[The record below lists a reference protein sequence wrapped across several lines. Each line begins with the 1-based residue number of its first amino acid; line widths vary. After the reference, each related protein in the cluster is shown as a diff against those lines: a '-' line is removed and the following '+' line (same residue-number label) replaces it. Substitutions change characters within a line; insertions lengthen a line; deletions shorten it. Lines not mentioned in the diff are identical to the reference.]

1 MIFDIEVNNK
11 IIKAKKGETI
21 LSALSRNGI
30 KVPTLCYMEELAPTG
45 ACRICVVEVEGHQNL
60 VPSCSHAV
68 EEWMKIKTHSPKV
81 IKARKTIVELLLSNH
96 PDDCLYCE
104 RNGNCEL
111 QKLSVELN
119 ILERRISGKKGK
131 QKADRSGSSM
141 VRDPKKCI
149 LCGRCVRVC
158 EEIIGV
164 TAIDFIK
171 RGNHC
176 EITPSFQKG
185 INLSSCI
192 NCGQC
197 IMCCPTGALY
207 ERDHLPEIIDSLNN
221 PDKHVVINYS
231 PAISVTLAEEFGVK
245 AGKDINGMLNAALR
259 KIGFNKVFDTSF
271 GADINTIEVAND
283 LYNRIISNQNLPM
296 FSSCCPAWVKY
307 VEQTHPE
314 LIDQLAT
321 AKSPQQMMGS
331 LIKGYYA
338 ETINLAAEN
347 IYSVS
352 VMPCIAKK
360 FEAQREEMTH
370 KGITDVDA
378 VLTTRELARLIRLY
392 GIDIMNIES
401 ELTDALLGTRSSAGK
416 LFAVSGGVAEAVLR
430 TSIQLLTETD
440 LVNYKIME
448 FRSINKGRKEYKI
461 KAGKYELGFAVV
473 SDMINAE
480 KLLTEIRNGRK
491 DLHFVEV
498 MACPGGCVNG
508 GGQPIPARKE
518 DIKARIKAI
527 YDIDDKESIKFSHKN
542 PQLNELYKDFLGKPC
557 DENCKTILHTSF
569 NKRDVLL

>member
-30 KVPTLCYMEELAPTG
+30 KVPTLCYMEELVPTG
-45 ACRICVVEVEGHQNL
+45 ACRICVVEVEGQDNL
-60 VPSCSHAV
+60 VPSCAQPV
-68 EEWMKIKTHSPKV
+68 EEWMRIKTHSPKV

-111 QKLSVELN
+111 QKLAVELN
-119 ILERRISGKKGK
+119 VLERRITGQKGK

-164 TAIDFIK
+164 SAIDFIK

-176 EITPSFQKG
+176 EITTSFQKG

-197 IMCCPTGALY
+197 IMSCPTGALY

-221 PDKHVVINYS
+221 PAKHVIIQYS
-231 PAISVTLAEEFGVK
+231 PTISVTLAEEFGVK
-245 AGKDINGMLNAALR
+245 AGKDINGMVNAALR

-271 GADINTIEVAND
+271 GADINTIEVANE
-283 LYNRIISNQNLPM
+283 LVNRIKSNQNLPM

-307 VEQTHPE
+307 VEQTHPQFINN
-314 LIDQLAT
+314 LST
-321 AKSPQQMMGS
+321 AKSPQQMMGAI
-331 LIKGYYA
+331 IKGYYA
-338 ETINLAAEN
+338 EISN
-347 IYSVS
+347 IATESIYTVS

-401 ELTDALLGTRSSAGK
+401 EVADAILGTRSSAGK

-430 TSIQLLTETD
+430 TSFNLLTGND
-440 LVNYKIME
+440 LVNFKIIE
-448 FRSINKGRKEYKI
+448 LRSINKNRKEFKM
-461 KAGKYELGFAVV
+461 KVGEYEVGVAVV

-480 KLLTEIRNGRK
+480 KLLNEIKNGRN
-491 DLHFVEV
+491 DIQFVEV

-508 GGQPIPARKE
+508 GGQPIPSRKE

-527 YDIDDKESIKFSHKN
+527 YDVDDKESIKFAHKN
-542 PQLNELYKDFLGKPC
+542 PQLNELYNNYLGNPC
-557 DENCKTILHTSF
+557 DENCTTILHTSF
-569 NKRDVLL
+569 NKREVL

>member
-30 KVPTLCYMEELAPTG
+30 KVPTLCHMEDLPPSG
-45 ACRICVVEVEGHQNL
+45 ACRICVVEVEGQDNL
-60 VPSCSHAV
+60 VPSCAQPV

-119 ILERRISGKKGK
+119 VLERRISGKKGM

-158 EEIIGV
+158 EEVIGV
-164 TAIDFIK
+164 TAIDFVK
-171 RGNHC
+171 RGNRS
-176 EITPSFQKG
+176 EITTSFGKG

-192 NCGQC
+192 NCGHC
-197 IMCCPTGALY
+197 IMVCPTAALY

-221 PDKHVVINYS
+221 PEKHVVIQYS
-231 PAISVTLAEEFGVK
+231 PTISVSLAEEFGVK

-259 KIGFNKVFDTSF
+259 KIGFNKVFDSSF
-271 GADINTIEVAND
+271 AADVNTIEVARQ
-283 LYNRIISNQNLPM
+283 LHKRIQNNENLPM
-296 FSSCCPAWVKY
+296 YSSCCPSWVKY

-314 LIDQLAT
+314 LIPNLSS
-321 AKSPQQMMGS
+321 AKSPQQIMGS

-338 ETINLAAEN
+338 ENQGISPEN
-347 IYSVS
+347 IYTVA

-360 FEAQREEMTH
+360 FEAQREEMTV

-401 ELTDALLGTRSSAGK
+401 ELADTLLGTRSSSGK
-416 LFAVSGGVAEAVLR
+416 LYAVSGGVAEAVARTTYNLFSESDMINFKIQELR
-430 TSIQLLTETD
+430 VQ
-440 LVNYKIME
+440 
-448 FRSINKGRKEYKI
+448 NKNRKEYKLKVTDKEI
-461 KAGKYELGFAVV
+461 NFVAV

-480 KLLTEIRNGRK
+480 KLISEIKSGK
-491 DLHFVEV
+491 SDFQFVEV

-518 DIKARIKAI
+518 DIKARIKCI
-527 YDIDDKESIKFSHKN
+527 YDVDDKESIKFAHKN
-542 PQLNELYKDFLGKPC
+542 PQLNEIYKCFQDNEE
-557 DENCKTILHTSF
+557 ENNLQKLHTAF
-569 NKRDVLL
+569 NEREVLL

>member
-21 LSALSRNGI
+21 LSALNRNGI
-30 KVPTLCYMEELAPTG
+30 KVPTLCYMEELAPSG
-45 ACRICVVEVEGHQNL
+45 DCRICVVEVEGQSEL
-60 VPSCSHAV
+60 VPSCAHTV
-68 EEWMKIKTHSPKV
+68 EEWMRIKTHSPRV

-111 QKLSVELN
+111 QKLSIEMNV
-119 ILERRISGKKGK
+119 LERRISGKKRK
-131 QKADRSGSSM
+131 QKVDSSGISL
-141 VRDPKKCI
+141 VRDSNKCI

-158 EEIIGV
+158 EEIVGV
-164 TAIDFIK
+164 SAIDFIK
-171 RGNHC
+171 RGNQC
-176 EITPSFQKG
+176 AITPSFQNQ

-197 IMCCPTGALY
+197 IMSCPTGALY

-221 PDKHVVINYS
+221 PEKNVIIQYS

-245 AGKDINGMLNAALR
+245 SGKDINGMLNAALR

-271 GADINTIEVAND
+271 GADINTIEVANE
-283 LYNRIISNQNLPM
+283 LCNRIKNNQQLPM

-307 VEQTHPE
+307 LEQTHPE
-314 LIDQLAT
+314 LIENLSST
-321 AKSPQQMMGS
+321 KSPQQIMGS

-338 ETINLAAEN
+338 DSIGISAEK
-347 IYSVS
+347 IYTVA

-392 GIDIMNIES
+392 GIDIMNI
-401 ELTDALLGTRSSAGK
+401 DAEIADTALGTRSSAGK

-430 TSIQLLTETD
+430 TCFNLLTGDD
-440 LVNYKIME
+440 LLNYKLIE
-448 FRSINKGRKEYKI
+448 LRSFNKGRKEYKL
-461 KAGKYELGFAVV
+461 KAGEYELGIAVV

-480 KLLTEIRNGRK
+480 KLLTEIKNGRK
-491 DLHFVEV
+491 DIHFIEV
-498 MACPGGCVNG
+498 MACQGGCING
-508 GGQPIPARKE
+508 GGQPILSRKE

-527 YDIDDKESIKFSHKN
+527 YDIDDKESIKFAHKN
-542 PQLNELYKDFLGKPC
+542 PQLNELYKNYLGTSC
-557 DENCKTILHTSF
+557 DENCTAILHTSF
-569 NKRDVLL
+569 TKREVLL

>member
-30 KVPTLCYMEELAPTG
+30 KVPTLCHMEDLPPSG
-45 ACRICVVEVEGHQNL
+45 ACRICVVEVEGQDNL
-60 VPSCSHAV
+60 VPSCAQPV

-119 ILERRISGKKGK
+119 VLERRISGKKGM

-158 EEIIGV
+158 EEVIGV
-164 TAIDFIK
+164 TAIDFVK
-171 RGNHC
+171 RGNRS
-176 EITPSFQKG
+176 EITTSFGKG

-197 IMCCPTGALY
+197 IMVCPTAALY

-221 PDKHVVINYS
+221 PEKHVVIQYS
-231 PAISVTLAEEFGVK
+231 PTISVSLAEEFGVK

-259 KIGFNKVFDTSF
+259 KIGFNKVFDSSF
-271 GADINTIEVAND
+271 AADVNTIEVARQ
-283 LYNRIISNQNLPM
+283 LHKRIQNNENMPM
-296 FSSCCPAWVKY
+296 YSSCCPSWVKY

-314 LIDQLAT
+314 LIPNLSSV
-321 AKSPQQMMGS
+321 KSPQQIMGS

-338 ETINLAAEN
+338 ENQGISPEN
-347 IYSVS
+347 IYTVA

-360 FEAQREEMTH
+360 FEAQREEMTV

-401 ELTDALLGTRSSAGK
+401 ELADTLLGTRSSSGK
-416 LFAVSGGVAEAVLR
+416 LYAVSGGVAEAVARTTYNLFSESDMINFKIQELR
-430 TSIQLLTETD
+430 VQ
-440 LVNYKIME
+440 
-448 FRSINKGRKEYKI
+448 NKNRKEYKLKVADKEI
-461 KAGKYELGFAVV
+461 NFVAV

-480 KLLTEIRNGRK
+480 KLISEIKSGK
-491 DLHFVEV
+491 SDFQFVEV

-518 DIKARIKAI
+518 DIKARIKCI
-527 YDIDDKESIKFSHKN
+527 YDVDDKESIKFAHKN
-542 PQLNELYKDFLGKPC
+542 PQLNEIYKCFQDNEE
-557 DENCKTILHTSF
+557 ENNLQKLHTAF
-569 NKRDVLL
+569 NEREVLL

>member
-30 KVPTLCYMEELAPTG
+30 KVPTLCFMEDLSPTG
-45 ACRICVVEVEGHQNL
+45 ACRICVVEVEGQTNL
-60 VPSCSHAV
+60 VPSCAQPV

-96 PDDCLYCE
+96 PDDCLYCV

-111 QKLSVELN
+111 QKLAVELN

-131 QKADRSGSSM
+131 QKTDQSGSSM

-176 EITPSFQKG
+176 EITTSFQKG

-197 IMCCPTGALY
+197 IMNCPTGALY

-221 PDKHVVINYS
+221 PEKHVVIQYS
-231 PAISVTLAEEFGVK
+231 PTISVTLAEEFGVK
-245 AGKDINGMLNAALR
+245 SGKDINGMVNAALR
-259 KIGFNKVFDTSF
+259 KIGFNKVFDSSF
-271 GADINTIEVAND
+271 AADINTIEVANE
-283 LYNRIISNQNLPM
+283 LVSRIKSGQNLPM
-296 FSSCCPAWVKY
+296 FSSCCPAWIKY
-307 VEQTHPE
+307 VEQTHPD
-314 LIDQLAT
+314 LIANLST
-321 AKSPQQMMGS
+321 AKSPQQIMGT
-331 LIKGYYA
+331 LIKSYYA
-338 ETINLAAEN
+338 HITEINAEN

-401 ELTDALLGTRSSAGK
+401 ELADTILGTRSSSGK
-416 LFAVSGGVAEAVLR
+416 LYAVSGGVAEAVLR
-430 TSIQLLTETD
+430 TSFNLLTGND
-440 LVNYKIME
+440 LVNFKINE
-448 FRSINKGRKEYKI
+448 LRSINKNRKEIKI
-461 KAGKYELGFAVV
+461 KAGDYELGIVVV

-480 KLLTEIRNGRK
+480 KVLSEIKNGRN
-491 DLHFVEV
+491 DIHFVEV

-527 YDIDDKESIKFSHKN
+527 YDIDDKESIKFAHKN
-542 PQLNELYKDFLGKPC
+542 PQLNELYKNYLGKPC
-557 DENCKTILHTSF
+557 DENCMTILHTKF
-569 NKRDVLL
+569 NKREV

>member
-30 KVPTLCYMEELAPTG
+30 KVPTLCYMEELVPTG
-45 ACRICVVEVEGHQNL
+45 ACRICVVEVEGQDNL
-60 VPSCSHAV
+60 VPSCAQPV
-68 EEWMKIKTHSPKV
+68 EEWMRIKTHSPKV

-111 QKLSVELN
+111 QKLAVELN
-119 ILERRISGKKGK
+119 VLERRITGQKGK

-164 TAIDFIK
+164 SAIDFIK

-176 EITPSFQKG
+176 EITTSFQKG

-197 IMCCPTGALY
+197 IMSCPTGALY

-221 PDKHVVINYS
+221 PAKHVIIQYS
-231 PAISVTLAEEFGVK
+231 PTISVTLAEEFGVK
-245 AGKDINGMLNAALR
+245 SGKDINGMVNAALR

-271 GADINTIEVAND
+271 GADINTIEVANE
-283 LYNRIISNQNLPM
+283 LVNRIKSNQNLPM

-307 VEQTHPE
+307 VEQTHPQFINN
-314 LIDQLAT
+314 LST
-321 AKSPQQMMGS
+321 SKSPQQMMGAI
-331 LIKGYYA
+331 IKGYYA
-338 ETINLAAEN
+338 EISN
-347 IYSVS
+347 IATESIYTVS

-401 ELTDALLGTRSSAGK
+401 EVADAILGTRSSAGK

-430 TSIQLLTETD
+430 TSFNLLTGND
-440 LVNYKIME
+440 LVNFKIIE
-448 FRSINKGRKEYKI
+448 LRSINKNRKEFKM
-461 KAGKYELGFAVV
+461 KLGEFEVGVAVV

-480 KLLTEIRNGRK
+480 KLLNEIKNGRN
-491 DLHFVEV
+491 DIQFVEV

-508 GGQPIPARKE
+508 GGQPIPSRKE

-527 YDIDDKESIKFSHKN
+527 YDVDDKESIKFAHKN
-542 PQLNELYKDFLGKPC
+542 PQLNELYKNYLGSPC
-557 DENCKTILHTSF
+557 DENCTTILHTSF
-569 NKRDVLL
+569 NKREVL

>member
-30 KVPTLCYMEELAPTG
+30 KVPTLCHMEDLPPSG
-45 ACRICVVEVEGHQNL
+45 ACRICVVEVEGQDNL
-60 VPSCSHAV
+60 VPSCAQPV

-119 ILERRISGKKGK
+119 VLERRISGKKGM

-158 EEIIGV
+158 EEVIGV
-164 TAIDFIK
+164 TAIDFVK
-171 RGNHC
+171 RGNRS
-176 EITPSFQKG
+176 EITTSFGKG

-197 IMCCPTGALY
+197 IMVCPTAALY

-221 PDKHVVINYS
+221 PEKHVVIQYS
-231 PAISVTLAEEFGVK
+231 PTISVSLAEEFGVK

-259 KIGFNKVFDTSF
+259 KIGFNKVFDSSF
-271 GADINTIEVAND
+271 AADVNTIEVARQ
-283 LYNRIISNQNLPM
+283 LHKRIQNNENMPM
-296 FSSCCPAWVKY
+296 YSSCCPSWVKY

-314 LIDQLAT
+314 LIPNLSSV
-321 AKSPQQMMGS
+321 KSPQQIMGS

-338 ETINLAAEN
+338 ENQGISPEN
-347 IYSVS
+347 IYTVA

-360 FEAQREEMTH
+360 FEAQREEMTV

-401 ELTDALLGTRSSAGK
+401 ELADTLLGTRSSSGK
-416 LFAVSGGVAEAVLR
+416 LYAVSGGVAEAVARTTYNLFCDSDMINFKIQELR
-430 TSIQLLTETD
+430 VQ
-440 LVNYKIME
+440 
-448 FRSINKGRKEYKI
+448 NKNRKEYKLKVADKEI
-461 KAGKYELGFAVV
+461 NFVAV

-480 KLLTEIRNGRK
+480 KLISEIKSGK
-491 DLHFVEV
+491 SDFQFVEV

-518 DIKARIKAI
+518 DIKARIKCI
-527 YDIDDKESIKFSHKN
+527 YDVDDKESIKFAHKN
-542 PQLNELYKDFLGKPC
+542 PQLNETYKCFQDNEE
-557 DENCKTILHTSF
+557 ENNLQKLHTVF
-569 NKRDVLL
+569 NEREVLL

>member
-30 KVPTLCYMEELAPTG
+30 KVPTLCHMEDLPPSG
-45 ACRICVVEVEGHQNL
+45 ACRICVVEVEGQDNL
-60 VPSCSHAV
+60 VPSCAQPV

-119 ILERRISGKKGK
+119 VLERRISGKKGM

-158 EEIIGV
+158 EEVIGV
-164 TAIDFIK
+164 TAIDFVK
-171 RGNHC
+171 RGNRS
-176 EITPSFQKG
+176 EITTSFGKG

-197 IMCCPTGALY
+197 IMVCPTAALY

-221 PDKHVVINYS
+221 SEKHVVIQYS
-231 PAISVTLAEEFGVK
+231 PTISVSLAEEFGVK

-259 KIGFNKVFDTSF
+259 KIGFNKVFDSSF
-271 GADINTIEVAND
+271 AADVNTIEVARQ
-283 LYNRIISNQNLPM
+283 LHKRIQNNENMPM
-296 FSSCCPAWVKY
+296 YSSCCPSWVKY

-314 LIDQLAT
+314 LIPNLSSV
-321 AKSPQQMMGS
+321 KSPQQIMGS

-338 ETINLAAEN
+338 ENQGISPEN
-347 IYSVS
+347 IYTVA

-360 FEAQREEMTH
+360 FEAQREEMTV

-401 ELTDALLGTRSSAGK
+401 ELADTLLGTRSSSGK
-416 LFAVSGGVAEAVLR
+416 LYAVSGGVAEAVARTTYNLFSESDIINFKIQELR
-430 TSIQLLTETD
+430 VQ
-440 LVNYKIME
+440 
-448 FRSINKGRKEYKI
+448 NKNRKEYKLKVADKEI
-461 KAGKYELGFAVV
+461 NFVAV

-480 KLLTEIRNGRK
+480 KLISEIKSGK
-491 DLHFVEV
+491 SDFQFVEV

-518 DIKARIKAI
+518 DIKARIKCI
-527 YDIDDKESIKFSHKN
+527 YDVDDKESIKFAHKN
-542 PQLNELYKDFLGKPC
+542 PQLNEIYKSFQDNEE
-557 DENCKTILHTSF
+557 ENNLQILHTVF
-569 NKRDVLL
+569 NEREVLL

>member
-30 KVPTLCYMEELAPTG
+30 KVPTLCYMEELVPTG
-45 ACRICVVEVEGHQNL
+45 ACRICVVEVEGQDNL
-60 VPSCSHAV
+60 VPSCAQPV
-68 EEWMKIKTHSPKV
+68 EEWMRIKTHSPKV

-111 QKLSVELN
+111 QKLAVELN
-119 ILERRISGKKGK
+119 VLERRITGQKGK

-164 TAIDFIK
+164 SAIDFIK

-176 EITPSFQKG
+176 EITTSFQKG

-197 IMCCPTGALY
+197 IMSCPTGALY

-221 PDKHVVINYS
+221 PAKHVIIQYS
-231 PAISVTLAEEFGVK
+231 PTISVTLAEEFGVK
-245 AGKDINGMLNAALR
+245 AGKDINGMVNAALR

-271 GADINTIEVAND
+271 GADINTIEVANE
-283 LYNRIISNQNLPM
+283 LVNRIKSNQNLPM

-307 VEQTHPE
+307 VEQTHPQFINN
-314 LIDQLAT
+314 LST
-321 AKSPQQMMGS
+321 AKSPQQMMGAI
-331 LIKGYYA
+331 IKGYYA
-338 ETINLAAEN
+338 EISN
-347 IYSVS
+347 IATESIYTVS

-401 ELTDALLGTRSSAGK
+401 EVADAILGTRSSAGK

-430 TSIQLLTETD
+430 TSFNLLTGND
-440 LVNYKIME
+440 LVNFKIIE
-448 FRSINKGRKEYKI
+448 LRSINKNRKEFKM
-461 KAGKYELGFAVV
+461 KVGEYEVGVAVV

-480 KLLTEIRNGRK
+480 KLLNEIKNGRN
-491 DLHFVEV
+491 DIQFVEV

-508 GGQPIPARKE
+508 GGQPIPSRKE

-527 YDIDDKESIKFSHKN
+527 YDVDDKESIKFAHKN
-542 PQLNELYKDFLGKPC
+542 PQLNEIYKSFQDNEE
-557 DENCKTILHTSF
+557 ENSLQKLHTAF
-569 NKRDVLL
+569 NERDVLL

>member
-30 KVPTLCYMEELAPTG
+30 KVPTLCYMEELVPTG
-45 ACRICVVEVEGHQNL
+45 ACRICVVEVEGQDNL
-60 VPSCSHAV
+60 VPSCAQPV
-68 EEWMKIKTHSPKV
+68 EEWMRIKTHSPKV

-111 QKLSVELN
+111 QKLAVELN
-119 ILERRISGKKGK
+119 VLERRITGQKGK

-164 TAIDFIK
+164 SAIDFIK

-176 EITPSFQKG
+176 EITTSFQKG

-197 IMCCPTGALY
+197 IMSCPTGALY
-207 ERDHLPEIIDSLNN
+207 ERDYLPEIIDSLNN
-221 PDKHVVINYS
+221 PAKHVIIQYS
-231 PAISVTLAEEFGVK
+231 PTISVTLAEEFGVK
-245 AGKDINGMLNAALR
+245 AGKDINGMVNAALR

-271 GADINTIEVAND
+271 GADINTIEVANE
-283 LYNRIISNQNLPM
+283 LVNRIKSNQNLPM

-307 VEQTHPE
+307 VEQTHPQFINN
-314 LIDQLAT
+314 LST
-321 AKSPQQMMGS
+321 AKSPQQMMGAI
-331 LIKGYYA
+331 IKGYYA
-338 ETINLAAEN
+338 EISN
-347 IYSVS
+347 IATESIYTVS

-401 ELTDALLGTRSSAGK
+401 EVADAILGTRSSAGK

-430 TSIQLLTETD
+430 TSFNLLTGND
-440 LVNYKIME
+440 LVNFKIIE
-448 FRSINKGRKEYKI
+448 LRSINKNRKEFKM
-461 KAGKYELGFAVV
+461 KVGEYEVGVAVV

-480 KLLTEIRNGRK
+480 KLLNEIKNGRN
-491 DLHFVEV
+491 DIQFVEV

-508 GGQPIPARKE
+508 GGQPIPSRKE

-527 YDIDDKESIKFSHKN
+527 YDVDDKESIKFAHKN
-542 PQLNELYKDFLGKPC
+542 PQLNELYNNYLGNPC
-557 DENCKTILHTSF
+557 DENCTTILHTSF
-569 NKRDVLL
+569 NKREVL

>member
-30 KVPTLCYMEELAPTG
+30 KVPTLCYMEELVPTG
-45 ACRICVVEVEGHQNL
+45 ACRICVVEVEGQDNL
-60 VPSCSHAV
+60 VPSCAQPV
-68 EEWMKIKTHSPKV
+68 EEWMRIKTHSPKV

-111 QKLSVELN
+111 QKLAVELN
-119 ILERRISGKKGK
+119 VLERRITGQKGK

-164 TAIDFIK
+164 SAIDFIK

-176 EITPSFQKG
+176 EITTSFQKG

-197 IMCCPTGALY
+197 IMSCPTGALY

-221 PDKHVVINYS
+221 PTKHVIIQYS
-231 PAISVTLAEEFGVK
+231 PTISVTLAEEFGVK
-245 AGKDINGMLNAALR
+245 AGKDINGMVNAALR

-271 GADINTIEVAND
+271 GADINTIEVANE
-283 LYNRIISNQNLPM
+283 LVNRIKSNQNLPM

-307 VEQTHPE
+307 VEQTHPQFINN
-314 LIDQLAT
+314 LST
-321 AKSPQQMMGS
+321 AKSPQQMMGAI
-331 LIKGYYA
+331 IKGYYA
-338 ETINLAAEN
+338 EISN
-347 IYSVS
+347 IATESIYTVS

-401 ELTDALLGTRSSAGK
+401 EVADAILGTRSSAGK

-430 TSIQLLTETD
+430 TSFNLLTGND
-440 LVNYKIME
+440 LVNFKIIE
-448 FRSINKGRKEYKI
+448 LRSINKNRKEFKM
-461 KAGKYELGFAVV
+461 KVGEYEVGVAVV

-480 KLLTEIRNGRK
+480 KLLNEIKNGRN
-491 DLHFVEV
+491 DIQFVEV

-508 GGQPIPARKE
+508 GGQPIPSRKE

-527 YDIDDKESIKFSHKN
+527 YDVDDKESIKFAHKN
-542 PQLNELYKDFLGKPC
+542 PQLNELYKNYLGNPC
-557 DENCKTILHTSF
+557 DENCTTILHTSF
-569 NKRDVLL
+569 NKREVL

>member
-30 KVPTLCYMEELAPTG
+30 KVPTLCYMEELAPSG
-45 ACRICVVEVEGHQNL
+45 ACRICVVEVEGQPNL
-60 VPSCSHAV
+60 VPSCAQPV
-68 EEWMKIKTHSPKV
+68 EEWMRIKTHSPKV

-111 QKLSVELN
+111 QKLAVELN
-119 ILERRISGKKGK
+119 VLERRISGQKGK

-164 TAIDFIK
+164 SAIDFIK

-221 PDKHVVINYS
+221 PAKHVIIQYS
-231 PAISVTLAEEFGVK
+231 PTISVTLAEEFGVK
-245 AGKDINGMLNAALR
+245 SGKDINGMINAALR
-259 KIGFNKVFDTSF
+259 KIGFNKVFDSSF
-271 GADINTIEVAND
+271 GADINTIEVANE
-283 LYNRIISNQNLPM
+283 LVNRIKTNQNLPM
-296 FSSCCPAWVKY
+296 FNSCCPAWVKY
-307 VEQTHPE
+307 IEQTHSH
-314 LIDQLAT
+314 LIENLAT
-321 AKSPQQMMGS
+321 VKSPQQIMGK

-338 ETINLAAEN
+338 ETFN
-347 IYSVS
+347 ISANDIYTVS

-401 ELTDALLGTRSSAGK
+401 ELADTILGTRSSAGK
-416 LFAVSGGVAEAVLR
+416 LFAVSGGVAEAVIR
-430 TSIQLLTETD
+430 TSFNLLTGKD
-440 LVNYKIME
+440 LVNFKIIE
-448 FRSINKGRKEYKI
+448 LRSINKGRKEFKI
-461 KAGKYELGFAVV
+461 KAGDYEIGVAVV

-480 KLLTEIRNGRK
+480 KILNEIKNGRN
-491 DLHFVEV
+491 DIQFIEV

-508 GGQPIPARKE
+508 GGQPIPSRKE

-527 YDIDDKESIKFSHKN
+527 YDVDDKESIKFAHKN
-542 PQLNELYKDFLGKPC
+542 PQLNELYKNYLGNPC
-557 DENCKTILHTSF
+557 DENCTTILHTSF

>member
-30 KVPTLCYMEELAPTG
+30 KVPTLCFMEDLLPTG
-45 ACRICVVEVEGHQNL
+45 ACRICVVEVEGQDNL
-60 VPSCSHAV
+60 VPSCAQPV

-111 QKLSVELN
+111 QKLAIQLN
-119 ILERRISGKKGK
+119 VLERRISGKKGN

-158 EEIIGV
+158 EEIVGV

-171 RGNHC
+171 RGNQC
-176 EITPSFQKG
+176 EITPSFKKG

-197 IMCCPTGALY
+197 IMVCPTGALY

-221 PDKHVVINYS
+221 PAKHVVIQYS
-231 PAISVTLAEEFGVK
+231 PTISVSLAEEFGVK
-245 AGKDINGMLNAALR
+245 SGKDINGMLNAALR
-259 KIGFNKVFDTSF
+259 KIGFNRIFDTSF
-271 GADINTIEVAND
+271 AADINTMEVANQ
-283 LYNRIISNQNLPM
+283 LVARVKENQNLPM

-307 VEQTHPE
+307 VEQTHTE
-314 LIDQLAT
+314 LIPNLST
-321 AKSPQQMMGS
+321 TKSPQQMMGALVKS
-331 LIKGYYA
+331 YYA
-338 ETINLAAEN
+338 ENQHIAPAD
-347 IYSVS
+347 IYTVS

-360 FEAQREEMTH
+360 FEAQREELTH

-378 VLTTRELARLIRLY
+378 VLTTRELAKLIRLY

-401 ELTDALLGTRSSAGK
+401 ELADTILGTRSSSGK
-416 LFAVSGGVAEAVLR
+416 LYAVSGGVSEAVAR
-430 TSIQLLTETD
+430 TTFAILTGKD
-440 LVNYKIME
+440 LVNFKITE
-448 FRSINKGRKEYKI
+448 LRVHNKNRKEYRL
-461 KAGKYELGFAVV
+461 KAGDYEIGFAVV

-480 KLLTEIRNGRK
+480 KLMKEIKSGRK
-491 DLHFVEV
+491 DLHFIEV
-498 MACPGGCVNG
+498 MSCQGGCVNG

-518 DIKARIKAI
+518 DIKARIKCI
-527 YDIDDKESIKFSHKN
+527 YDVDDKESIKFAHKN
-542 PQLNELYKDFLGKPC
+542 PQLSEIYKNYLSVSGEDHS
-557 DENCKTILHTSF
+557 NQILHTGF
-569 NKRDVLL
+569 TKRDVLL

>member
-30 KVPTLCYMEELAPTG
+30 KVPTLCHMEDLPPSG
-45 ACRICVVEVEGHQNL
+45 ACRICVVEVDGQDNL
-60 VPSCSHAV
+60 VPSCAQPV

-119 ILERRISGKKGK
+119 VLERRISGKKGM

-158 EEIIGV
+158 EEVIGV
-164 TAIDFIK
+164 TAIDFVK
-171 RGNHC
+171 RGNHS
-176 EITPSFQKG
+176 EITTSFGKG

-197 IMCCPTGALY
+197 IMVCPTAALY

-221 PDKHVVINYS
+221 PDKHVVIQYS
-231 PAISVTLAEEFGVK
+231 PTISVSLAEEFGVK

-271 GADINTIEVAND
+271 AADVNTIEVAKQ
-283 LYNRIISNQNLPM
+283 LHERIKEKAKLPM
-296 FSSCCPAWVKY
+296 FSSCCPSWVKY

-314 LIDQLAT
+314 LIPNLAT
-321 AKSPQQMMGS
+321 AKSPQQIMGS

-338 ETINLAAEN
+338 ENQYIAPEN
-347 IYSVS
+347 IYTVA

-360 FEAQREEMTH
+360 FEAQREEMTV

-401 ELTDALLGTRSSAGK
+401 ELADTLLGTRSSSGK
-416 LFAVSGGVAEAVLR
+416 LYAVSGGVAEAVARTTFNLFTESDMMNFKIQELR
-430 TSIQLLTETD
+430 VQ
-440 LVNYKIME
+440 
-448 FRSINKGRKEYKI
+448 NKNRKEYKLKVADKEI
-461 KAGKYELGFAVV
+461 NFVAV

-480 KLLTEIRNGRK
+480 KLISEIKSGK
-491 DLHFVEV
+491 SDFQFVEV

-518 DIKARIKAI
+518 DIKARIKCI
-527 YDIDDKESIKFSHKN
+527 YDVDDKESIKFAHKN
-542 PQLNELYKDFLGKPC
+542 PQLNEIYKSFQDNEE
-557 DENCKTILHTSF
+557 ENSLQKLHTAF
-569 NKRDVLL
+569 NEREVLL

>member
-30 KVPTLCYMEELAPTG
+30 KVPTLCHMEDLPPSG
-45 ACRICVVEVEGHQNL
+45 ACRICVVEVEGQDNL
-60 VPSCSHAV
+60 VPSCAQPV

-119 ILERRISGKKGK
+119 VLERRISGKKGM
-131 QKADRSGSSM
+131 QKADRSGSSIKKKK
-141 VRDPKKCI
+141 KKCI

-158 EEIIGV
+158 EEVIGV
-164 TAIDFIK
+164 TAIDFVK
-171 RGNHC
+171 RGNRS
-176 EITPSFQKG
+176 EITTSFGKG

-197 IMCCPTGALY
+197 IMVCPTAALY

-221 PDKHVVINYS
+221 PEKHVVIQYS
-231 PAISVTLAEEFGVK
+231 PTISVSLAEEFGVK

-259 KIGFNKVFDTSF
+259 KIGFNKVFDSSF
-271 GADINTIEVAND
+271 AADVNTIEVARQ
-283 LYNRIISNQNLPM
+283 LHKRIQNNENMPM
-296 FSSCCPAWVKY
+296 YSSCCPSWVKY

-314 LIDQLAT
+314 LIPNLSSV
-321 AKSPQQMMGS
+321 KSPQQIMGS

-338 ETINLAAEN
+338 ENQGISPEN
-347 IYSVS
+347 IYTVA

-360 FEAQREEMTH
+360 FEAQREEMTV

-401 ELTDALLGTRSSAGK
+401 ELADTLLGTRSSSGK
-416 LFAVSGGVAEAVLR
+416 LYAVSGGVAEAVARTTYNLFSESDMINFKIQELR
-430 TSIQLLTETD
+430 VQ
-440 LVNYKIME
+440 
-448 FRSINKGRKEYKI
+448 NKNRKEYKLKVADKEI
-461 KAGKYELGFAVV
+461 NFVAV

-480 KLLTEIRNGRK
+480 KLISEIKSGK
-491 DLHFVEV
+491 SDFQFVEV

-518 DIKARIKAI
+518 DIKARIKCI
-527 YDIDDKESIKFSHKN
+527 YDVDDKESIKFAHKN
-542 PQLNELYKDFLGKPC
+542 PQLNEIYKSFQDNEE
-557 DENCKTILHTSF
+557 ENNLQKLHTVF
-569 NKRDVLL
+569 NEREVLL

>member
-1 MIFDIEVNNK
+1 M
-11 IIKAKKGETI
+11 
-21 LSALSRNGI
+21 
-30 KVPTLCYMEELAPTG
+30 
-45 ACRICVVEVEGHQNL
+45 VEVEGQDNL
-60 VPSCSHAV
+60 VPSCAQPV

-119 ILERRISGKKGK
+119 VLERRISCKKGM

-158 EEIIGV
+158 EEVIGV
-164 TAIDFIK
+164 TAIDFVK
-171 RGNHC
+171 RGNRS
-176 EITPSFQKG
+176 EITTSFGKG

-197 IMCCPTGALY
+197 IMVCPTAALY

-221 PDKHVVINYS
+221 PEKHVVIQYS
-231 PAISVTLAEEFGVK
+231 PTISVSLAEEFGVK

-259 KIGFNKVFDTSF
+259 KIGFNKVFDSSF
-271 GADINTIEVAND
+271 AADVNTIEVARQ
-283 LYNRIISNQNLPM
+283 LHKRIQNNENMPM
-296 FSSCCPAWVKY
+296 YSSCCPSWVKY

-314 LIDQLAT
+314 LIPNLSS
-321 AKSPQQMMGS
+321 AKSPQQIMGS

-338 ETINLAAEN
+338 ENQGISPEN
-347 IYSVS
+347 IYTVA

-360 FEAQREEMTH
+360 FEAQREEMTV

-401 ELTDALLGTRSSAGK
+401 ELADTLLGTRSSSGK
-416 LFAVSGGVAEAVLR
+416 LYAVSGGVAEAVARTTYNLFSESDMINFKIQELR
-430 TSIQLLTETD
+430 VQ
-440 LVNYKIME
+440 
-448 FRSINKGRKEYKI
+448 NKNRKEYKLKVADKEI
-461 KAGKYELGFAVV
+461 NFVAV

-480 KLLTEIRNGRK
+480 KLISEIKSGK
-491 DLHFVEV
+491 SDFQFVEV

-518 DIKARIKAI
+518 DIKARIKCI
-527 YDIDDKESIKFSHKN
+527 YDVDDKESIKFAHKN
-542 PQLNELYKDFLGKPC
+542 PQLNEIYKCFQDNEE
-557 DENCKTILHTSF
+557 ENNLQKLHTVF
-569 NKRDVLL
+569 NEREVLL

>member
-30 KVPTLCYMEELAPTG
+30 KVPTLCHMEDLPPSG
-45 ACRICVVEVEGHQNL
+45 ACRICVVEVEGQDNL
-60 VPSCSHAV
+60 VPSCAQPV

-119 ILERRISGKKGK
+119 VLERRISGKKGM

-158 EEIIGV
+158 EEVIGV
-164 TAIDFIK
+164 TAIDFVK
-171 RGNHC
+171 RGNRS
-176 EITPSFQKG
+176 EITTSFGKG

-197 IMCCPTGALY
+197 ILVCPTAALY

-221 PDKHVVINYS
+221 PDKHVVIQYS
-231 PAISVTLAEEFGVK
+231 PTISVSLAEEFGVK

-259 KIGFNKVFDTSF
+259 KIGFNKVFDSSF
-271 GADINTIEVAND
+271 AADVNTIEVARQ
-283 LYNRIISNQNLPM
+283 LQKRIQNNENLPM
-296 FSSCCPAWVKY
+296 YSSCCPSWVKY

-314 LIDQLAT
+314 LIPNLST
-321 AKSPQQMMGS
+321 AKSPQQIMGS
-331 LIKGYYA
+331 LIKAYYA
-338 ETINLAAEN
+338 ENQGISPEN
-347 IYSVS
+347 IYTVA

-360 FEAQREEMTH
+360 FEAQREEMTV

-401 ELTDALLGTRSSAGK
+401 ELADTLLGTRSSSGK
-416 LFAVSGGVAEAVLR
+416 LYAVSGGVAEAVARTTYNLFSESDMINFKIQELR
-430 TSIQLLTETD
+430 VQ
-440 LVNYKIME
+440 
-448 FRSINKGRKEYKI
+448 NKNRKEYKLKVADKEI
-461 KAGKYELGFAVV
+461 NFVAV

-480 KLLTEIRNGRK
+480 KLISEIKSGK
-491 DLHFVEV
+491 SDFQFVEV

-518 DIKARIKAI
+518 DIKARIKCI
-527 YDIDDKESIKFSHKN
+527 YDVDDKESIKFAHKN
-542 PQLNELYKDFLGKPC
+542 PQLNEIYKSFQDNEE
-557 DENCKTILHTSF
+557 ENNLQKLHTVF
-569 NKRDVLL
+569 NEREVLL

>member
-30 KVPTLCYMEELAPTG
+30 KVPTLCHMEDLPPSG
-45 ACRICVVEVEGHQNL
+45 ACRICVVEVEGQDNL
-60 VPSCSHAV
+60 VPSCAQPV

-119 ILERRISGKKGK
+119 VLERRISSKKGM

-158 EEIIGV
+158 EEVIGV
-164 TAIDFIK
+164 TAIDFVK
-171 RGNHC
+171 RGNRS
-176 EITPSFQKG
+176 EITTSFGKG

-197 IMCCPTGALY
+197 IMVCPTAALY

-221 PDKHVVINYS
+221 PEKHVVIQYS
-231 PAISVTLAEEFGVK
+231 PTISVSLAEEFGVK

-259 KIGFNKVFDTSF
+259 KIGFNKVFDSSF
-271 GADINTIEVAND
+271 AADVNTIEVARQ
-283 LYNRIISNQNLPM
+283 LHKRIQNNENMPM
-296 FSSCCPAWVKY
+296 YSSCCPSWVKY

-314 LIDQLAT
+314 LIPNLSS
-321 AKSPQQMMGS
+321 AKSPQQIMGS

-338 ETINLAAEN
+338 ENQGISPEN
-347 IYSVS
+347 IYTVA

-360 FEAQREEMTH
+360 FEAQREEMTV

-401 ELTDALLGTRSSAGK
+401 ELADTLLGTRSSSGK
-416 LFAVSGGVAEAVLR
+416 LYAVSGGVAEAVARTTYNLFSESDMINFKIQELR
-430 TSIQLLTETD
+430 VQ
-440 LVNYKIME
+440 
-448 FRSINKGRKEYKI
+448 NKNRKEYKLKVADKEI
-461 KAGKYELGFAVV
+461 NFVAV

-480 KLLTEIRNGRK
+480 KLISEIKSGK
-491 DLHFVEV
+491 SDFQFVEV

-518 DIKARIKAI
+518 DIKARIKCI
-527 YDIDDKESIKFSHKN
+527 YDVDDKESIKFAHKN
-542 PQLNELYKDFLGKPC
+542 PQLNEIYKCFQDNEE
-557 DENCKTILHTSF
+557 ENNLQKLHTVF
-569 NKRDVLL
+569 NEREVLL

>member
-30 KVPTLCYMEELAPTG
+30 KVPTLCHMEDLPPSG
-45 ACRICVVEVEGHQNL
+45 ACRICVVEVEGQDNL
-60 VPSCSHAV
+60 VPSCAQPV

-119 ILERRISGKKGK
+119 VLERRISGKKGM

-158 EEIIGV
+158 EEVIGV
-164 TAIDFIK
+164 TAIDFVK
-171 RGNHC
+171 RGNRS
-176 EITPSFQKG
+176 EITTSFGKG

-197 IMCCPTGALY
+197 IMVCPTAALY

-221 PDKHVVINYS
+221 PEKHVVIQYS
-231 PAISVTLAEEFGVK
+231 PTISVSLAEEFGVK

-259 KIGFNKVFDTSF
+259 KIGFNKVFDSSF
-271 GADINTIEVAND
+271 AADVNTIEVARQ
-283 LYNRIISNQNLPM
+283 LHKRIQNNENMPM
-296 FSSCCPAWVKY
+296 YSSCCPSWVKY

-314 LIDQLAT
+314 LIPNLSSV
-321 AKSPQQMMGS
+321 KSPQQIMGS

-338 ETINLAAEN
+338 ENQGISPEN
-347 IYSVS
+347 IYTVA

-360 FEAQREEMTH
+360 FEAQREEMTV

-401 ELTDALLGTRSSAGK
+401 ELADTLLGTRSSSGK
-416 LFAVSGGVAEAVLR
+416 LYAVSGGVAEAVARTTYNLFSESDMINFKIQELR
-430 TSIQLLTETD
+430 VQ
-440 LVNYKIME
+440 
-448 FRSINKGRKEYKI
+448 NKNRKEYKLKVADKEI
-461 KAGKYELGFAVV
+461 NFVAV

-480 KLLTEIRNGRK
+480 KLISEIKSGK
-491 DLHFVEV
+491 SDFQFVEV

-518 DIKARIKAI
+518 DIKARIKCI
-527 YDIDDKESIKFSHKN
+527 YDVDDKESIKFAHKN
-542 PQLNELYKDFLGKPC
+542 PQLNEIYKCFQDNEE
-557 DENCKTILHTSF
+557 ENNLQKLHTVF
-569 NKRDVLL
+569 NEREVLL

>member
-30 KVPTLCYMEELAPTG
+30 KVPTLCHMEDLPPSG
-45 ACRICVVEVEGHQNL
+45 ACRICVVEVEGQDNL
-60 VPSCSHAV
+60 VPSCAQPV

-119 ILERRISGKKGK
+119 VLERRISGKKGM

-158 EEIIGV
+158 EEVIGV
-164 TAIDFIK
+164 TAIDFVK
-171 RGNHC
+171 RGNRS
-176 EITPSFQKG
+176 EITTSFGKG

-197 IMCCPTGALY
+197 IMVCPTAALY

-221 PDKHVVINYS
+221 SEKHVVIQYS
-231 PAISVTLAEEFGVK
+231 PTISVSLAEEFGVK

-259 KIGFNKVFDTSF
+259 KIGFNKVFDSSF
-271 GADINTIEVAND
+271 AADVNTIEVARQ
-283 LYNRIISNQNLPM
+283 LHKRIQNNENMPM
-296 FSSCCPAWVKY
+296 YSSCCPSWVKY

-314 LIDQLAT
+314 LIPNLSSV
-321 AKSPQQMMGS
+321 KSPQQIMGS

-338 ETINLAAEN
+338 ENQGISPEN
-347 IYSVS
+347 IYTVA

-360 FEAQREEMTH
+360 FEAQREEMTV

-401 ELTDALLGTRSSAGK
+401 ELADTLLGTRSSSGK
-416 LFAVSGGVAEAVLR
+416 LYAVSGGVAEAVARTTYNLFCDSDMINFKIQELR
-430 TSIQLLTETD
+430 VQ
-440 LVNYKIME
+440 
-448 FRSINKGRKEYKI
+448 NKNRKEYKLKVADKEI
-461 KAGKYELGFAVV
+461 NFVAV

-480 KLLTEIRNGRK
+480 KLISEIKSGK
-491 DLHFVEV
+491 SDFQFVEV

-518 DIKARIKAI
+518 DIKARIKCI
-527 YDIDDKESIKFSHKN
+527 YDVDDKESIKFAHKN
-542 PQLNELYKDFLGKPC
+542 PQLNEIYKCFQDNEE
-557 DENCKTILHTSF
+557 ENNLQKLHTVF
-569 NKRDVLL
+569 NEREVLL